1 MNLATWISRL
11 FSGTR
16 TAKPN
21 SWMKISNLTRRVVL
35 AHRVEVADHGA
46 TRRKGLLGRTGLPA
60 GEGLW
65 IVPCESVH
73 TFGMKFPI
81 DIVYLD
87 RRRKVKKVR
96 SGVPPWRL
104 SACLSAHSV
113 VELASGT
120 IQMTQTR
127 QGDKLEFSCADPL
140 VDGRYLQTS
149 SVGIAGLEKAEHAE
163 ASQ

>member
-1 MNLATWISRL
+1 MNLIRWISGHLAERPTTPG
-11 FSGTR
+11 SR
-16 TAKPN
+16 
-21 SWMKISNLTRRVVL
+21 MKISNLTREVVV
-35 AHRVEVADHGA
+35 ADRVEVADHGA
-46 TRRKGLLGRTGLPA
+46 TRRKGLLGRDGLPA

-81 DIVYLD
+81 DLIYLD
-87 RRRKVKKVR
+87 RNKKVKKVR
-96 SGVPPWRL
+96 SGVPPWRM

-127 QGDKLEFSCADPL
+127 PGDKLEFSSADPACGVANSPPRQL
-140 VDGRYLQTS
+140 
-149 SVGIAGLEKAEHAE
+149 
-163 ASQ
+163 

>member
-1 MNLATWISRL
+1 MNLIQWISGHL
-11 FSGTR
+11 SAGTETKPKCPLKILNR
-16 TAKPN
+16 TRQT
-21 SWMKISNLTRRVVL
+21 IL

-46 TRRKGLLGRTGLPA
+46 ARRKGLLGRDGLPV

-81 DIVYLD
+81 DLVYLD
-87 RRRKVKKVR
+87 RNKKVKKIR
-96 SGVPPWRL
+96 NGVPPWRL

-127 QGDKLEFSCADPL
+127 AGDKLEFSSADPL
-140 VDGRYLQTS
+140 IHNTDVL
-149 SVGIAGLEKAEHAE
+149 VCEF
-163 ASQ
+163 